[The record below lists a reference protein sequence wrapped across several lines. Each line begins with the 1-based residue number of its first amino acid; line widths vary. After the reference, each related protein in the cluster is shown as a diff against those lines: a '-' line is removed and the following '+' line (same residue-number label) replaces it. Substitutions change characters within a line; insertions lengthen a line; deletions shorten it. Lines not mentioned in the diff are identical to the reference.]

1 MLLVTK
7 SPFDSVAASKS
18 INRYGYCVR
27 KVVATLFI
35 VMATAGLPTTSS
47 SASDAPAPARDPVT
61 SADQGPGPKGIE
73 DTQTRAFLPT
83 GNAGIS
89 RQEVQ
94 TTRQSP
100 STEPGG
106 LWRRVGG
113 FPSKL
118 GLAFGSAAMVL
129 LLYLGWRPSLKVYRK
144 AVLWFD
150 TKALGVRQIVAI
162 DDVDQNAVLTL
173 AALHDR
179 GWPLDVM
186 EKVLGLPDYAVVDP
200 TGRTPPLILLSRERV
215 ESLEKSGVFQ
225 KYCEMRTLQARATAA
240 QISKWIALQEECVTC
255 TGTAE
260 GSV

>member
-1 MLLVTK
+1 MLLFKK
-7 SPFDSVAASKS
+7 SPFHSVAASRS
-18 INRYGYCVR
+18 TNRYGYCVW
-27 KVVATLFI
+27 KGAATLLI
-35 VMATAGLPTTSS
+35 VMATVWLPTTPS
-47 SASDAPAPARDPVT
+47 SASDAPVPPARNLVT
-61 SADQGPGPKGIE
+61 STGQGPGPKGIE
-73 DTQTRAFLPT
+73 DTQTKASLPT

-89 RQEVQ
+89 RQEVKS
-94 TTRQSP
+94 TRHDP
-100 STEPGG
+100 STETDG

-113 FPSKL
+113 FQPKL
-118 GLAFGSAAMVL
+118 GLVFGSAAMVL
-129 LLYLGWRPSLKVYRK
+129 VLYLGWRPGLKAYRR

-162 DDVDQNAVLTL
+162 DDVDQNAVLTP
-173 AALHDR
+173 AAVHDR

-186 EKVLGLPDYAVVDP
+186 EQVLGVPDYAVVDP

-225 KYCEMRTLQARATAA
+225 KCCEMRTLKARATAA
-240 QISKWIALQEECVTC
+240 RISKWIALQEDCV

>member
-7 SPFDSVAASKS
+7 SPFHSVVASRS
-18 INRYGYCVR
+18 INRSRYCVR
-27 KVVATLFI
+27 TGAAALLI
-35 VMATAGLPTTSS
+35 VMATVWLSTTSS
-47 SASDAPAPARDPVT
+47 SASDAPVPARGVVT
-61 SADQGPGPKGIE
+61 STDQGPGPKGIE
-73 DTQTRAFLPT
+73 DTQIRAFLPT

-94 TTRQSP
+94 ITRQNP
-100 STEPGG
+100 STETGG
-106 LWRRVGG
+106 FWQREGG

-129 LLYLGWRPSLKVYRK
+129 LLYLGWGRGLKVYRK

-162 DDVDQNAVLTL
+162 DDVDQNAVLTP
-173 AALHDR
+173 AAVHDR

-186 EKVLGLPDYAVVDP
+186 EQVLGVPDYAVVDP

-215 ESLEKSGVFQ
+215 ESLEKSGVLQ
-225 KYCEMRTLQARATAA
+225 KCCEMRTLKARATAA
-240 QISKWIALQEECVTC
+240 QISKWIALQEDCVTY
-255 TGTAE
+255 TGTVG